1 MVVSEK
7 ERQRHTQKRKTQ
19 KMVVVRHSPKPAPFV
34 VVVVVVASLLLA
46 ASGGTADALAPLP
59 PTSASSPSRALAAAD
74 TVAARR
80 RPADGIVDID
90 VDGDG
95 DGDVDCDG
103 GVRSSSRHGGGRR
116 GRRQQM
122 SRRGLVSS
130 AAAVAAASSSLLL
143 PPMAPPAF
151 AASDDS
157 DGTTTETA
165 PPMRPP
171 PTVPYTRL
179 PSPGDKF
186 QFGYSITPP
195 PTFVPSNKPLR
206 THLDEIN
213 FSPPPSDARGYTIGV
228 TIDPVR
234 INSMREFGSPGEVA
248 ARVVTAEVNRDGV
261 FEVTLA
267 KDPKED
273 DTTGGYD
280 IEYVTDGKRGTKRFV
295 TRVYVKDG
303 YLYVLTVQSREKDY
317 DGAREAE
324 VSECVGSF
332 RPL

>member
-1 MVVSEK
+1 
-7 ERQRHTQKRKTQ
+7 
-19 KMVVVRHSPKPAPFV
+19 MVVVRHSPKPAPFVVV

-46 ASGGTADALAPLP
+46 ASGGTADAFAPPP
-59 PTSASSPSRALAAAD
+59 PTSVSSPSRALAAAD
-74 TVAARR
+74 NTAPAAFAARR

-90 VDGDG
+90 VDDGEGDG
-95 DGDVDCDG
+95 DDVDCDG

-116 GRRQQM
+116 GRRQQT
-122 SRRGLVSS
+122 SRRGVVRQLLSS
-130 AAAVAAASSSLLL
+130 AAAAAAASSSSSLLL
-143 PPMAPPAF
+143 PP
-151 AASDDS
+151 
-157 DGTTTETA
+157 TA

-171 PTVPYTRL
+171 PTEPYTRL
-179 PSPGDKF
+179 PSPADKF

-195 PTFVPSNKPLR
+195 PTFVPSNKPLK

-213 FSPPPSDARGYTIGV
+213 FSPPSDAKGYAIGV
-228 TIDPVR
+228 TVDPVR

-267 KDPKED
+267 RDPKED
-273 DTTGGYD
+273 ATTGGYD
-280 IEYVTDGKRGTKRFV
+280 IEYVSDGKRGTKRFV

-303 YLYVLTVQSREKDY
+303 YLYVLTVQSKEKDY

>member
-1 MVVSEK
+1 
-7 ERQRHTQKRKTQ
+7 
-19 KMVVVRHSPKPAPFV
+19 MVVVRHSPKPAPFVVV

-46 ASGGTADALAPLP
+46 ASGGTADAFAPPP
-59 PTSASSPSRALAAAD
+59 PTSVSSPSRALAAAD
-74 TVAARR
+74 NTAPAAFAARR

-90 VDGDG
+90 VDDGEGDG
-95 DGDVDCDG
+95 DDVDCDG

-116 GRRQQM
+116 GRRQQT
-122 SRRGLVSS
+122 SRRGVVRQLLSS
-130 AAAVAAASSSLLL
+130 AAAAAAAASSSSSLLL

-151 AASDDS
+151 AASDDG
-157 DGTTTETA
+157 DGTTTKTA

-171 PTVPYTRL
+171 PTEPYTRL
-179 PSPGDKF
+179 PSPADKF

-195 PTFVPSNKPLR
+195 PTFVPSNKPLK

-213 FSPPPSDARGYTIGV
+213 FSPPSDAKGYTIGV
-228 TIDPVR
+228 TVDPVR

-267 KDPKED
+267 RDPKED
-273 DTTGGYD
+273 ATTGGYD
-280 IEYVTDGKRGTKRFV
+280 IEYVSDGKRGTKRFV

-303 YLYVLTVQSREKDY
+303 YLYVLTVQSKEKDY

>member
-1 MVVSEK
+1 
-7 ERQRHTQKRKTQ
+7 
-19 KMVVVRHSPKPAPFV
+19 MVVVRHSPKPAPFVVV

-46 ASGGTADALAPLP
+46 ASGGTADAFAPPP

-80 RPADGIVDID
+80 RRPADGIVDID
-90 VDGDG
+90 VDDDG
-95 DGDVDCDG
+95 DDDVDCDG
-103 GVRSSSRHGGGRR
+103 GVRSPSRHGGGRG

-122 SRRGLVSS
+122 SRRGLLSS
-130 AAAVAAASSSLLL
+130 AAAAVAAASSSSLLL
-143 PPMAPPAF
+143 PPMMAPPAF

-165 PPMRPP
+165 PAMRPP
-171 PTVPYTRL
+171 PTEPYTRL

-195 PTFVPSNKPLR
+195 PTFVPSNKPLK

-213 FSPPPSDARGYTIGV
+213 FSPPPSGAGGYTIGV
-228 TIDPVR
+228 TVDPVR

-280 IEYVTDGKRGTKRFV
+280 IEYVSDGKRGTKRFV

-303 YLYVLTVQSREKDY
+303 YLYVLTVQSKEKDY